1 MPLCRYVL
9 NAFPAPFRFFLTLQ
23 SPQLCKELAHH
34 PFRLEAQACIGVPN
48 ACGVSV
54 CVVVSPRYVLASHG
68 HAQITWPK
76 VCSRVRHA
84 LVPRIMHGHASACGV
99 HDGVPKAL
107 PCTNHCTVYF
117 LHPSETVG
125 TMYTLYLG
133 LHYSRTSWECRVRDD
148 YFFTFSSLWG
158 SQPPVSCTPQV
169 LGKSKLPLHF
179 VANYPP
185 PKLRIPPRGQQITPL
200 RCCIYPPSLLQNTPR
215 IGDPPPL
222 KGANPPPPQ
231 HVDNSPP
238 PPKLLPIAPL
248 SQIANHP
255 PPQPFTFTPHKEYNY
270 PLKSVQPPPKI
281 LL

>member
-1 MPLCRYVL
+1 MEVSPSAGVCHGISVSYVLCCLQPEQCLVSHQLWMPLCRYVL

-133 LHYSRTSWECRVRDD
+133 LHYSRDR
-148 YFFTFSSLWG
+148 
-158 SQPPVSCTPQV
+158 
-169 LGKSKLPLHF
+169 
-179 VANYPP
+179 
-185 PKLRIPPRGQQITPL
+185 
-200 RCCIYPPSLLQNTPR
+200 
-215 IGDPPPL
+215 
-222 KGANPPPPQ
+222 
-231 HVDNSPP
+231 
-238 PPKLLPIAPL
+238 
-248 SQIANHP
+248 
-255 PPQPFTFTPHKEYNY
+255 
-270 PLKSVQPPPKI
+270 KSVV
-281 LL
+281 